1 MVSSGSCLHAIFHEA
16 FRLTLIRRIRQN
28 GKEIRAKGKLN
39 AFLKTVVM
47 TKQYNGQTTNNNE
60 KRTQQKINAKY

>member
-1 MVSSGSCLHAIFHEA
+1 MVQNLNITVSIHFIHEA
-16 FRLTLIRRIRQN
+16 FRLTLIRRIRQS

-47 TKQYNGQTTNNNE
+47 TKQYNGQTT
-60 KRTQQKINAKY
+60 KQQ